1 MLNPIN
7 AADIMDTWDGDPNT
21 AAAWRER
28 ERRQR
33 SVRML
38 MMFLLMLLLM
48 DGEEQSIRRHGE
60 SAQLRKRK
68 ISKKKS
74 YLDVDVFEPRTD
86 LDTRLIKI
94 TRSHPRFKSLL
105 DLNDNIN
112 HEASIR
118 QWAEQ
123 QSDEE
128 ILSLFE
134 DSDKKVDP
142 NDSKKV
148 WHYPWNST
156 GFYRGEW
163 ILERNE
169 DGNEESEDEKP
180 IEKGRSQIQY
190 QTSMELESI
199 MTNCSN
205 ELNENIGLFLLPP
218 GKSFNL
224 YNLTNLEANLDASKE
239 STPKKKD
246 KASSTWL
253 LGLGY
258 PELNEVL
265 AKPEEESRSLT
276 KDHGRAAFQLY
287 SRSVPGMKEL
297 SLVDGFIKL
306 YDSNTIGYST
316 RRDILLRARGVLIHS
331 IGRVSLISNA
341 QLGRAAFVVSE
352 KLVDDKLIL
361 QHSRRPSSKQDPV
374 LEGSEARRR
383 RLSELVTALDSDSH
397 SVEIEEVRDNALDIF
412 SFDFS
417 QEESFLGKDDFM
429 LNSLHYPPQSSLHE
443 FSRWFIGI
451 FVKFFD
457 PSVSLSTNR
466 RLSETT
472 ENQTQEIVVNHEETS
487 FTNISE
493 NISFTNCSIN
503 SSLLARR
510 KLRENNESSNTSIGF
525 QEVKS
530 SIVFPFPY
538 VPDDK
543 QESMRK
549 AKTAADRR
557 MPLRE
562 QMLEE
567 NAGRCEF
574 EINLDVKETEWSL
587 GDWRALLA
595 RNIYDSRLLDPK
607 RYKKE
612 TENEDGDT
620 SGSDTYIKTK
630 HSEPS
635 VNGPNDLVKLSVKPR
650 QIQALVMAVTGSIQ
664 SPNCNFKAVLN
675 ASAIRTDWESTTGK
689 AINYSFYMM
698 LTCLAQI
705 IVLLRQ
711 LLHTQHHSTATR
723 VSLLCIGWHTVVD
736 ALLCL
741 GHIYLSL
748 AMQPLFTAFAS
759 VAFFKLLI
767 FCVIEMKYMA
777 IILQARNNANGA
789 TNTSEML
796 RRQVATLHVRFYFSL
811 LIAFFAFFYAGQKF
825 RTFYMLALYSF
836 WVPQIILNVITEAK
850 RPLHSNFIYGMSI
863 SRCVVPIYM
872 FAVRDNFLREVY
884 PDSQPNYVLVE
895 SLVVWIS
902 LQVVILLA
910 QEKYGAR
917 FMIPMRFLPPKYD
930 YHRKLP
936 PSMMPDNPEPNKS
949 CDKPTIVD
957 PLKPTDTD
965 HCQTTGTRNRLKGGR
980 GKVDSSSVSMTS
992 EPITS
997 PPSSSLDCV
1006 ICCNEISYHNR
1017 KGYMLAPCDHIFHKD
1032 CLIQWMEVKMEC
1044 PICRTELPA
1053 I

>member
-1 MLNPIN
+1 MINPITT
-7 AADIMDTWDGDPNT
+7 ADIMDTWDGDPNT

-48 DGEEQSIRRHGE
+48 DGEEQSTRRHGD

-68 ISKKKS
+68 IPKKQP
-74 YLDVDVFEPRTD
+74 YLDEDVFESRKD
-86 LDTRLIKI
+86 LDTRLITM
-94 TRSHPRFKSLL
+94 TRLHPRFKSLL
-105 DLNDNIN
+105 DLNDKVN
-112 HEASIR
+112 HEVAIR

-128 ILSLFE
+128 ILSILE
-134 DSDKKVDP
+134 ENTKKIDP

-163 ILERNE
+163 ILERIE
-169 DGNEESEDEKP
+169 DGIEENEDEKP
-180 IEKGRSQIQY
+180 TDKGGFQVQY
-190 QTSMELESI
+190 LKSIELEGI
-199 MTNCSN
+199 MTNRSR
-205 ELNENIGLFLLPP
+205 ELNENIGVFLLPP
-218 GKSFNL
+218 GKAFNL
-224 YNLTNLEANLDASKE
+224 YNLTTTEANLDTTEKSSSKA
-239 STPKKKD
+239 KD
-246 KASSTWL
+246 KASSSWL

-265 AKPEEESRSLT
+265 AKAEEESKPSKVSLA
-276 KDHGRAAFQLY
+276 KDHGRAAFQFY

-331 IGRVSLISNA
+331 IGRISLVSNA
-341 QLGRAAFVVSE
+341 PLGRSAFVVSDNF
-352 KLVDDKLIL
+352 VDDTDAL
-361 QHSRRPSSKQDPV
+361 HSSHTWSNQDSL

-383 RLSELVTALDSDSH
+383 RLLELVAGLDSDSNKK
-397 SVEIEEVRDNALDIF
+397 EIEAIRDNALSIF
-412 SFDFS
+412 SFDHARDVS
-417 QEESFLGKDDFM
+417 ESHFM
-429 LNSLHYPPQSSLHE
+429 LNSIHQLPQSSFIE
-443 FSRWFIGI
+443 FSNWLISVVAKLFH
-451 FVKFFD
+451 
-457 PSVSLSTNR
+457 PSALVQTNR
-466 RLSETT
+466 RLSETS
-472 ENQTQEIVVNHEETS
+472 ENETTLNYEGNMN
-487 FTNISE
+487 TNISE
-493 NISFTNCSIN
+493 NVFFPNCSLN
-503 SSLLARR
+503 TSLLERR
-510 KLRENNESSNTSIGF
+510 KLRERNESSKSKRVF
-525 QEVKS
+525 QELQS
-530 SIVFPFPY
+530 RMVFPFPY
-538 VPDDK
+538 APDDI
-543 QESMRK
+543 QGTMRK

-574 EINLDVKETEWSL
+574 EINLDVREAEWSI

-595 RNIYDSRLLDPK
+595 RNVYDSRLLDPK

-612 TENEDGDT
+612 TENEEGDT
-620 SGSDTYIKTK
+620 PDSDSYLKTK
-630 HSEPS
+630 HAEPL

-650 QIQALVMAVTGSIQ
+650 QLQALVMAVTGSIQ
-664 SPNCNFKAVLN
+664 SPNCNFNAALN
-675 ASAIRTDWESTTGK
+675 ATAIRTDWESTTGK

-789 TNTSEML
+789 STTSEML
-796 RRQVATLHVRFYFSL
+796 RRQVAALHVRFYFSL
-811 LIAFFAFFYAGQKF
+811 LIAFLAFFYAGQRY
-825 RTFYMLALYSF
+825 RTLYMLALYSF
-836 WVPQIILNVITEAK
+836 WVPQIILNIITEAK
-850 RPLHSNFIYGMSI
+850 RPLHNNFIYGMSI
-863 SRCVVPIYM
+863 SRCVVPFYM

-895 SLVVWIS
+895 LLVIWVS

-910 QEKYGAR
+910 QAKYGAR

-936 PSMMPDNPEPNKS
+936 PSLMPDNPDQSNSSDQP
-949 CDKPTIVD
+949 IVVD
-957 PLKPTDTD
+957 PLKSADTD

-980 GKVDSSSVSMTS
+980 NKGDSSGVSMTS

-1006 ICCNEISYHNR
+1006 ICCNEISHHNR

-1044 PICRTELPA
+1044 PVCRTELPA